1 MRSHA
6 FLVSS
11 IVGQREVMV
20 DTYEGFAERYDW
32 MKQENP
38 VRQEFFRQVF
48 ARHNVVMVLDCAC
61 GTGQDLIMLH
71 SMGFQAYGSDL
82 SDAMLSQARRNLAQA
97 QADIPI
103 QKVDFRD
110 LTSHWEIQ
118 FDAVVCLTN
127 SINEPLKDAETL
139 RALRSMK
146 SVLRPGGILVFDQG
160 QSDVSMRNPPR
171 FAPILNNRD
180 STRFFVIDYSGDIQ
194 TVHIFDFI
202 HAQQANDFQHVTV
215 RIRIRL
221 QDSWNHILGVA
232 GFAEVQF
239 FGDWDLTPY
248 DKQSSHKLIAVAKK

>member
-38 VRQEFFRQVF
+38 VRQEFFRQLF
-48 ARHNVVMVLDCAC
+48 ARHNVARVLDCAC
-61 GTGQDLIMLH
+61 GTGRDLIMLH
-71 SMGFQAYGSDL
+71 WMGFQASGSDL
-82 SDAMLSQARRNLAQA
+82 SDAMLTEARKNLAQA

-103 QKVDFRD
+103 QKVDYRD
-110 LTSHWEIQ
+110 LPSHWDTE

-127 SINEPLKDAETL
+127 SINEPLKDNETL
-139 RALRSMK
+139 HALRSMK
-146 SVLRPGGILVFDQG
+146 SVLRPDGILVFDQG
-160 QSDVSMRNPPR
+160 QSDASMRNPPR
-171 FAPILNNRD
+171 FAPVLNNRD
-180 STRFFVIDYSGDIQ
+180 FTRFFVIEYSGDIQ

-202 HAQQANDFQHVTV
+202 HTQEASDFQHVTV

-221 QDSWNHILGVA
+221 RDSWNEILGEA
-232 GFAEVQF
+232 GFAEVEF
-239 FGDWDLTPY
+239 FGDWDSTPY
-248 DKQSSHKLIAVAKK
+248 DREVSRILIAVAKK